1 MASNPVVADHN
12 PVPIGRRGAARARL
26 HANAQLVTTT
36 GKLPVVLRNLSCT
49 GAMAEGANLPPVGR
63 DLLLQRGDME
73 VLATVVW
80 QSGSYCGLDFY
91 DPIDHDQVVIEA
103 RRPPEDKVRTVSR
116 WDPIGIDDVRTSD
129 DWKRVKAETRWEHG
143 RIRRLF

>member
-12 PVPIGRRGAARARL
+12 PFPIGRRGAARARL
-26 HANAQLVTTT
+26 HANAMLVTTT

-49 GAMAEGANLPPVGR
+49 GAMAEGANLPPKGR

-73 VLATVVW
+73 VLATVIW
-80 QSGSYCGLDFY
+80 QSDDYCGLEFY
-91 DPIDHDQVVIEA
+91 DPIDHDMVVYEA
-103 RRPPEDKVRTVSR
+103 RRPPEEKARKVSR
-116 WDPIGIDDVRTSD
+116 WDPIGIDDVRTPE
-129 DWKRVKAETRWEHG
+129 DWQRVQAETRGEHG